1 MKKRG
6 VSRGEQ
12 VVGDMNGGAPGAA
25 SLLRQG
31 GASLHHSILNKP
43 QLQTP
48 GPGLPPADLAVWPS
62 PTPGC
67 RARWGA
73 LNQDPAEGKAE
84 VAAEACWLPPPSPCS
99 GRKLPRVNTA

>member
-12 VVGDMNGGAPGAA
+12 VVGDLNSGASGAA

-48 GPGLPPADLAVWPS
+48 GPGSLLQTWQLGPAPPQGAG
-62 PTPGC
+62 PG
-67 RARWGA
+67 GV
-73 LNQDPAEGKAE
+73 L
-84 VAAEACWLPPPSPCS
+84 
-99 GRKLPRVNTA
+99 